1 MRRRRSGWKLTVR
14 TASSALFAVH
24 MSTASTTQHIATCHG
39 AEGAHAMRALSSDLI
54 AVDIVSSGI
63 DTAVRI
69 IGSYRVLLPDY
80 QYTRLERHPIDLS
93 RPAFIVRN
101 RMYLESCQSS
111 ATSCRFCE
119 NLVFQEI

>member
-39 AEGAHAMRALSSDLI
+39 AEGAHAMSGTQRHASDLI

-63 DTAVRI
+63 DTHYCGVI
-69 IGSYRVLLPDY
+69 SYYY
-80 QYTRLERHPIDLS
+80 Q
-93 RPAFIVRN
+93 
-101 RMYLESCQSS
+101 
-111 ATSCRFCE
+111 
-119 NLVFQEI
+119 